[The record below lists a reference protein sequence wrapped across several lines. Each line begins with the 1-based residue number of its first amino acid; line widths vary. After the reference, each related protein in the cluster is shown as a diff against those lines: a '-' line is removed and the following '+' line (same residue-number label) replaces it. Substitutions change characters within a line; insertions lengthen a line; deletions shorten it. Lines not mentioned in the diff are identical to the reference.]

1 MITYIKMKLKEH
13 KIKLALYSSIEKVM
27 DEKSNII
34 ETIQNLYLSIKDTP
48 INELQEKFISA
59 LAEVVHND
67 TKNN

>member
-1 MITYIKMKLKEH
+1 MKLKEH

-59 LAEVVHND
+59 LAEVVHTD

>member
-1 MITYIKMKLKEH
+1 MKLKEH

-59 LAEVVHND
+59 LVEVVHND
-67 TKNN
+67 IKNN